1 MTQQE
6 YENAVQTRLQEEQE
20 RYTQEVAEAR
30 ASADAA
36 WRQQL
41 PELRAKLI
49 AQAKAN
55 IDAQMTSEM
64 QPLPAEEK
72 AVQLDAATAEIDAQ
86 LQKQHEEQLQMAVS
100 VVQLPETEAQVRRLY
115 AFLRPQDVSD
125 IQSDAGAGSGI
136 YEKIWHVGSSY
147 WNIAE
152 AKFVAEP
159 EDKSNVVELGGPPTV
174 QNLKENVLYYA
185 SLDPRIKLGSELMD
199 TGEKLASLRLERD
212 KRLAEHD
219 NKIAQL
225 TRAAREGEDVATQ
238 LAAWDA
244 YAIALCE
251 LPDQPGSP
259 WDGGGP
265 ETPWPK
271 KPA

>member
-6 YENAVQTRLQEEQE
+6 YENAVQTRLREEQE
-20 RYTQEVAEAR
+20 RYTQEMAEAR
-30 ASADAA
+30 ANADAT

-55 IDAQMTSEM
+55 IDAQMTSDM
-64 QPLPAEEK
+64 QPLSAEEK
-72 AVQLDAATAEIDAQ
+72 AAQLDAATVEIDAQ

-100 VVQLPETEAQVRRLY
+100 MVQPPETEAQVWQMY
-115 AFLRPQDVSD
+115 AFLQPQDAPEIPLESSPVSM
-125 IQSDAGAGSGI
+125 
-136 YEKIWHVGSSY
+136 YEKTWHVGSSY
-147 WNIAE
+147 WSLAE

-185 SLDPRIKLGSELMD
+185 SLDPRIKLGPELMD

-225 TRAAREGEDVATQ
+225 TRAAREGEDVAAQ